1 MNSAA
6 HITPQGLRSG
16 DPDALVALCD
26 RRGAAVFAYC
36 ERAAGSQAAVA
47 VAAEAFAQF
56 RRAIMPAGAL
66 SGKDQADTLLRS
78 ATRRCALVHA
88 EDASAGRDG
97 DEGNG
102 GTGECDGQ
110 EGAILV
116 YVEDALA
123 PAERE
128 VVAAHVRECGICA
141 AVLRRLQDAEAAFNV
156 KPGTALPVPVAREI
170 LTALVR
176 AAPVTAHGGDESA
189 VRDEALRLLID
200 GASPQPAPAAPP
212 KPTPAPSLAASPEPI
227 PSPPVA
233 SPEPSP
239 IPLVASQA
247 PAPPRPVQP
256 AVIATRESGRL
267 ARLRDRVPWVGRER
281 YGPSLPAMLLR
292 GAVRFA
298 AVVIAAGVIGIL
310 LGLGLS
316 ELTADDATPS
326 PAPVVSTSS
335 TPSATTSSTPLGA
348 TESPP

>member
-1 MNSAA
+1 VNAAA
-6 HITPQGLRSG
+6 HITPPKLRSG
-16 DPDALVALCD
+16 EPAALAALCD

-36 ERAAGSQAAVA
+36 ERAAGPEAAVEA
-47 VAAEAFAQF
+47 AAEAFAQF

-66 SGKDQADTLLRS
+66 TGKDHADTLLRS

-88 EDASAGRDG
+88 EAASAGRR
-97 DEGNG
+97 EGNE
-102 GTGECDGQ
+102 GTDECDGQ
-110 EGAILV
+110 EAALLV
-116 YVEDALA
+116 YVEDTLA
-123 PAERE
+123 PAERQ
-128 VVAAHVRECGICA
+128 VVAGHVAECGTCA

-156 KPGTALPVPVAREI
+156 KPGTAVPVPVAREI

-200 GASPQPAPAAPP
+200 GASQQSGPWIPAV
-212 KPTPAPSLAASPEPI
+212 
-227 PSPPVA
+227 PSPTATVA

-247 PAPPRPVQP
+247 PAPPRPMQP

-267 ARLRDRVPWVGRER
+267 ARLRDRVQWVGRER
-281 YGPSLPAMLLR
+281 YGPSRPAMLLR
-292 GAVRFA
+292 GAVRFT

>member
-1 MNSAA
+1 VNSAA
-6 HITPQGLRSG
+6 HITPQGLRNG
-16 DPDALVALCD
+16 DPDALAALCD

-36 ERAAGSQAAVA
+36 ERAAGSEAAVGA
-47 VAAEAFAQF
+47 AAEAFGQF
-56 RRAIMPAGAL
+56 RRAIMPAGVL
-66 SGKDQADTLLRS
+66 SGKDHAETLLRS

-88 EDASAGRDG
+88 EAASAGRDG

-110 EGAILV
+110 EAALLV
-116 YVEDALA
+116 YVEDTLA
-123 PAERE
+123 AAERE
-128 VVAAHVRECGICA
+128 VVAGHVRECGTCA

-170 LTALVR
+170 LTALAR

-200 GASPQPAPAAPP
+200 GASQQSARWIPP
-212 KPTPAPSLAASPEPI
+212 GSSPTAT
-227 PSPPVA
+227 VA

-247 PAPPRPVQP
+247 PAPPRSVQP

-267 ARLRDRVPWVGRER
+267 ARLRERVQWVGRER
-281 YGPSLPAMLLR
+281 YGPSRPAMLLR
-292 GAVRFA
+292 GAVRFT

-335 TPSATTSSTPLGA
+335 APSATTSSTPLGA
-348 TESPP
+348 TENPP